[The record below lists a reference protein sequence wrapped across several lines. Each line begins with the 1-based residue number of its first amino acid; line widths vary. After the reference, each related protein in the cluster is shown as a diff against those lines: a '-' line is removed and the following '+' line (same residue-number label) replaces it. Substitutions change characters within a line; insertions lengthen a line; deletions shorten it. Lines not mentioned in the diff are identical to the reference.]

1 MSSNPS
7 LTNAK
12 MSGNLLEICV
22 VRELMFMFLMDTC
35 IPEIFLYYKSS
46 ILFYLNVSRSRSK
59 IVYQGESRRLF
70 RAAMLY
76 IDYYEDI

>member
-12 MSGNLLEICV
+12 MSGNLLEMSM
-22 VRELMFMFLMDTC
+22 VRELMFMFLIDTC
-35 IPEIFLYYKSS
+35 IPEIVLYYKSS
-46 ILFYLNVSRSRSK
+46 ILFYLNASRSRSK
-59 IVYQGESRRLF
+59 IVYQGGSRRLF
-70 RAAMLY
+70 RAAMVY